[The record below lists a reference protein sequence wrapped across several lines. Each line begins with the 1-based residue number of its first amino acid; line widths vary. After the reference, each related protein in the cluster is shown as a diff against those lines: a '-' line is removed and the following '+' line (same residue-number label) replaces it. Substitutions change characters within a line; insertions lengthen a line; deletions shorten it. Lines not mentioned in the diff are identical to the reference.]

1 MACDEPM
8 CTLRMSISIVLRRN
22 HEHGIMHA
30 KANTKSGNMHE
41 NSPVE
46 SFVKS
51 LLEEKGVL
59 DVVDETVRQEL
70 VATLTHQLE
79 KVINRNLLNE
89 LDDDQL
95 IEFNHALDN
104 NFNIDESSN
113 FFYNKGIDVRRVV
126 ARSFQQ
132 FRDAYLRND

>member
-1 MACDEPM
+1 MQ
-8 CTLRMSISIVLRRN
+8 
-22 HEHGIMHA
+22 A
-30 KANTKSGNMHE
+30 KPNTKSGNMHE

-46 SFVKS
+46 SFVTS

-59 DVVDETVRQEL
+59 DVVDEAVRQEL

-79 KVINRNLLNE
+79 EVINRNLLNE

-95 IEFNHALDN
+95 IEFNDALDN
-104 NFNIDESSN
+104 NLNIDESSN

>member
-1 MACDEPM
+1 
-8 CTLRMSISIVLRRN
+8 
-22 HEHGIMHA
+22 MHA